1 MKPQNIKEF
10 KALIKRYESITA
22 EEIEDSR
29 DNWGEIRH
37 DRLTGF
43 GNASTCSLCK
53 PCMNDKLVD
62 CAKCVY
68 AININYTGQ
77 GCYPCISRD
86 GVTFCTYND
95 IDEAYTPEE
104 LLLAYKARAK
114 HMRGILK
121 QLNSKK

>member
-29 DNWGEIRH
+29 DSWGFIRLSL
-37 DRLTGF
+37 LTGI
-43 GNASTCSLCK
+43 GNPATCTLCK
-53 PCMNDKLVD
+53 AVRNTVFDEVD
-62 CAKCVY
+62 CEQYVY
-68 AININYTGQ
+68 FRDEEESDGLYCTTG
-77 GCYPCISRD
+77 D
-86 GVTFCTYND
+86 N
-95 IDEAYTPEE
+95 AYTYDCIMESDDITE
-104 LLLAYKARAK
+104 DLLLAYKARAK